1 MPEWVQSAM
10 INTGFAVSELRTA
23 MEKAERSTDEIDQKS
38 FKTWE
43 SGTARA
49 IPEAE
54 KEQL

>member
-43 SGTARA
+43 SGT
-49 IPEAE
+49 
-54 KEQL
+54 